1 MDGGEDEVFDWGR
14 EWVWG
19 GFEEEDGEGVEGSR
33 WVCGGI
39 GEKCGGERGFGGS
52 EKVGETFED
61 GHLVDE
67 FVDVWDVSTVERR
80 IQEKSGWF
88 SGRMVLGVR
97 AGDSGG
103 GVAAI
108 IFSFV
113 LQYSYF
119 FAT

>member
-67 FVDVWDVSTVERR
+67 FVDVWDVSY
-80 IQEKSGWF
+80 
-88 SGRMVLGVR
+88 
-97 AGDSGG
+97 GG
-103 GVAAI
+103 EANPGEEWVAHWVVFREVGVACRSWRRRRRRSCGGH
-108 IFSFV
+108 FLFQER
-113 LQYSYF
+113 LQ
-119 FAT
+119 